1 MSRYIDADNIRKPI
15 YAEEDNCTGIGMTFD
30 EMDAYNEGIDAVIRR
45 IDSVPTADVKPV
57 VHGEWIKEDDGYT
70 CSVCKMFH
78 DGYYDNPKFDFAYMH
93 DFCPICGAD
102 MRGGSNGIN

>member
-45 IDSVPTADVKPV
+45 IDSVPTADVKEV
-57 VHGEWIKEDDGYT
+57 VHGEWIEGYYGIECSNCGREVVYREGDDGRWHYE
-70 CSVCKMFH
+70 
-78 DGYYDNPKFDFAYMH
+78 Y
-93 DFCPICGAD
+93 FCPHCGAD
-102 MRGGSNGIN
+102 LRGENNEP